1 MKDLFGCKVLHT
13 GMIPDGLDFLPKSQ
27 VDFQ

>member
-1 MKDLFGCKVLHT
+1 MKDLYSFKVLHT

-27 VDFQ
+27 VDFE